1 MCDQH
6 IPVISFVVVVGIFTL
21 TVISNKICPND
32 FVGNGG
38 NVCMI
43 RIDREAKYCE
53 AHEICVR
60 EGKKRGLR
68 LFIPGNNAPKML
80 YLFSDFETVFTSY
93 SAMLNRSNDLRA
105 GWRVGDPGYAGFVST
120 SDDTTIPWQENQPNS
135 IIQSIALYNR
145 RQLYDDW
152 QVAYKATSVI
162 CEISHRPTGASVE
175 RFQTNWPYHLDNLFV
190 KSNIKSGCFYKVKV
204 PTLITCAKECKRI
217 TECRSLYFNKQRRE
231 CLLSLYVDCLLPL
244 ELADKNG
251 AWVRFGRPDW

>member
-1 MCDQH
+1 
-6 IPVISFVVVVGIFTL
+6 
-21 TVISNKICPND
+21 
-32 FVGNGG
+32 
-38 NVCMI
+38 
-43 RIDREAKYCE
+43 
-53 AHEICVR
+53 
-60 EGKKRGLR
+60 
-68 LFIPGNNAPKML
+68 
-80 YLFSDFETVFTSY
+80 
-93 SAMLNRSNDLRA
+93 MLNRSNDLRA

-204 PTLITCAKECKRI
+204 PTLITCAKDCTQRTERRSFCI
-217 TECRSLYFNKQRRE
+217 TEQNRNFFADGVYTVKLPPALICLKQLFLAPFFNVN
-231 CLLSLYVDCLLPL
+231 LLSFGHIADNIPNVL
-244 ELADKNG
+244 EKAL
-251 AWVRFGRPDW
+251 FHQTSLHLI